1 MSEIDNK
8 SLDINVNYH
17 ELVDIFNGAN
27 SLVLKPNKHIYNEN
41 EPKQEYLKS
50 KESDLL
56 PVLGEPLQ
64 IPLNIHG
71 QNYANDK
78 YENTQLKEHEN
89 EEISSPSRLYDNTK
103 KKDIL
108 NDIFDELKEDR
119 KMNHENS
126 HSDPILKINNNSI
139 LNLNKKSDSIKTSI
153 DKHITKNTMQTE
165 NIKDKIQNT
174 DSKNQFPV
182 ISNEAQKLIQK
193 SIKIIMPDKS
203 KNLKNKQTNKEFSKS
218 NQIKDL
224 TINSEINVTRRNP
237 MQLKI
242 SKNILKN
249 ESTQVPT
256 KVPTFL
262 TVTPTTSE
270 DEFDI

>member
-27 SLVLKPNKHIYNEN
+27 SLVLKPNKHINNEN
-41 EPKQEYLKS
+41 EHKQEYLTS
-50 KESDLL
+50 KENDVL

-78 YENTQLKEHEN
+78 YENIQFKEHEN
-89 EEISSPSRLYDNTK
+89 EEISSHLRLDDNTK

-139 LNLNKKSDSIKTSI
+139 INLNKKSDIKTSL
-153 DKHITKNTMQTE
+153 DKHIPKITMQTK

-174 DSKNQFPV
+174 DSKNKFPV

-203 KNLKNKQTNKEFSKS
+203 NNLNNKQTNKEISKS

-224 TINSEINVTRRNP
+224 TINSEINANTRNP

-242 SKNILKN
+242 SKNILKT
-249 ESTQVPT
+249 ESKQVPT